1 MIRHLPNL
9 LTLSRLPI
17 ALAIFLL
24 LAMTDIADADRA
36 TPLLIASLGLF
47 VLAILTDIFD
57 GIAARRLGACS
68 QYGRMIDALLDKLLI
83 CGTFAFFL
91 SPGFFLLSAEA
102 AAVGIAGIAGVAG
115 GTGGT
120 GGGSIENVTGVKVW
134 MVAVIF
140 IRELLVTGLRTSSE
154 NRGRQF
160 AATFFGKAK
169 MTLQSMAIIAVMFIL
184 AGRWHTDPAAIVIR
198 DLLLYVAVIFTALS
212 ALAYLGRAARLLH
225 VTSTDAE
232 AAGESTVLTDTSE
245 RMP

>member
-17 ALAIFLL
+17 ALAIFIL

-36 TPLLIASLGLF
+36 TPLLVTSLGLF
-47 VLAILTDIFD
+47 ILAILTDIFD
-57 GIAARRLGACS
+57 GIAARRLHACS
-68 QYGRMIDALLDKLLI
+68 QYGRMVDALLDKLLI

-91 SPGFFLLSAEA
+91 SPGFFLLSTET
-102 AAVGIAGIAGVAG
+102 AAVGIGGGI
-115 GTGGT
+115 
-120 GGGSIENVTGVKVW
+120 GGGSIENVSNVKVW
-134 MVAVIF
+134 MVVVIF
-140 IRELLVTGLRTSSE
+140 LRELLVTGLRTSSE

-184 AGRWHTDPAAIVIR
+184 AGQWHTNPAAIIIR
-198 DLLLYVAVIFTALS
+198 DLLLYIAVIFTALS
-212 ALAYLGRAARLLH
+212 ALAYLGRAARLLQ
-225 VTSTDAE
+225 VASTDAE
-232 AAGESTVLTDTSE
+232 PAGQSTVLTDITE